1 MHRWFDCSL
10 IVLLLAS
17 LLSAQEK
24 TPPNNTKK
32 AAPPEPAF
40 SARLPT
46 EETVNAFMQ
55 QMFGHDSSVSW
66 KVLEIKP
73 AEAEGLAEVTV
84 TVSNAQGKQ
93 NQKLYV
99 TADGHHA
106 VVGDIIPFGAHPFD
120 AARETL
126 QKGITGPALGPPD
139 APVTMVEFSDLQ
151 CPYCKQAQPTID
163 KLLAEE
169 KNARL
174 VFQQFPLPA
183 HNWAQKGAYYAD
195 CVGRKSNDAFW
206 KFMHSAFDSQ
216 ADITPENADEKL
228 TALADQAGVKGKEI
242 AECAATADTAGRVQ
256 HSMVLGSSV
265 DVSGTSTLFINGR
278 KIGNVTNLPYD
289 VLKGLVEFAAK
300 QKD

>member
-1 MHRWFDCSL
+1 MVGGFLSQPKRTSEDNLLPLKNRKGPMPRLLSYSL
-10 IVLLLAS
+10 AVLLLVS
-17 LLSAQEK
+17 LLAAKQK
-24 TPPNNTKK
+24 TPSNNTKK
-32 AAPPEPAF
+32 AAPPEPTF

-73 AEAEGLAEVTV
+73 AEAGSLAEVTV
-84 TVSNAQGKQ
+84 TLSNAQGKQ

-126 QKGITGPALGPPD
+126 QKGITGPALGPAD

-163 KLLAEE
+163 KLLSEE

-174 VFQQFPLPA
+174 VFRNF
-183 HNWAQKGAYYAD
+183 H
-195 CVGRKSNDAFW
+195 
-206 KFMHSAFDSQ
+206 
-216 ADITPENADEKL
+216 
-228 TALADQAGVKGKEI
+228 
-242 AECAATADTAGRVQ
+242 
-256 HSMVLGSSV
+256 
-265 DVSGTSTLFINGR
+265 
-278 KIGNVTNLPYD
+278 
-289 VLKGLVEFAAK
+289 
-300 QKD
+300 

>member
-1 MHRWFDCSL
+1 
-10 IVLLLAS
+10 
-17 LLSAQEK
+17 
-24 TPPNNTKK
+24 
-32 AAPPEPAF
+32 
-40 SARLPT
+40 
-46 EETVNAFMQ
+46 MQ

-99 TADGHHA
+99 PADGHHA

-242 AECAATADTAGRVQ
+242 AECAATADSAGRVQ
-256 HSMVLGSSV
+256 HSIALGSSV
-265 DVSGTSTLFINGR
+265 DVSGTPTLFINGR

-289 VLKGLVEFAAK
+289 VLKGLVEYAAK